1 MSSAYSITR
10 SVNPPRAVYLDFPLG
25 RTAGKANDKPLQRK
39 IMIDTLSALDSI
51 QVPGTIRELPYQW
64 SVDDAWKDLAMRPDP
79 DRSAGHSDNRIER
92 VASAQYQCDADRAAA
107 EVTLSEGGCSTCVFL
122 EDSPA

>member
-1 MSSAYSITR
+1 MSSAYSITK

-64 SVDDAWKDLAMRPDP
+64 SDDDAWKDLVMRPDP
-79 DRSAGHSDNRIER
+79 DASTGHSDNRIER
-92 VASAQYQCDADRAAA
+92 VATAQYQSDADRAAA
-107 EVTLSEGGCSTCVFL
+107 QVTLSEGGCATCVFL
-122 EDSPA
+122 EDSHA